1 MSELRLCA
9 FARNYFLP
17 LREPKTRE
25 MKNEQQQQARHLF
38 LQTDLTKTQ
47 IANLLDVDRR
57 TIYQWSIDGSWER
70 LKMAAANIPSLLV
83 EKCYY
88 LFGHFADHLLSRP
101 ETNGAITRSEVESL
115 YKLTLSIGKLKKGST
130 LNENMEA
137 FTWFVESMKRKNPAL
152 AQQVLPYMDD
162 YINARK
168 GFSETHF
175 LPEGYTEDGYKRPR
189 KLTPAQEAE
198 QKADAQDLEAL
209 LRHLK
214 AIKKEDHQPV
224 PQPAPPQPETGAID
238 LEALM
243 KEVNGITKTDPEP
256 TRDEQTP
263 GDTRPTGAE
272 ALAIMNALMDDLE
285 TQYPHLRNPNVRP
298 KTNQYTPRAA

>member
-1 MSELRLCA
+1 MG
-9 FARNYFLP
+9 
-17 LREPKTRE
+17 EPPFRGAGGQTAT

-88 LFGHFADHLLSRP
+88 IFGHFADQLLASP
-101 ETNGAITRSEVESL
+101 GTSGAITRGNVESL
-115 YKLTLSIGKLKKGST
+115 YKLTLTIGKLKKGST

-137 FTWFVESMKRKNPAL
+137 FTWFLENMKRKNPAL

-162 YINARK
+162 YISARK
-168 GFSETHF
+168 DFSETHF
-175 LPEGYTEDGYKRPR
+175 LPEGYTEDGYKLPR
-189 KLTPAQEAE
+189 KPTPAQEAE
-198 QKADAQDLEAL
+198 KLADAQDLEAL
-209 LRHLK
+209 LRHLGS
-214 AIKKEDHQPV
+214 IKKQDPRPA
-224 PQPAPPQPETGAID
+224 PQPAPPLPQNETGMMDPETLG
-238 LEALM
+238 
-243 KEVNGITKTDPEP
+243 KEVNEITKKDPNTTQNE
-256 TRDEQTP
+256 TMCDEQTP

-272 ALAIMNALMDDLE
+272 ALEIISAMMDDLE
-285 TQYPHLRNPNVRP
+285 AQHPHLRTLNLRP
-298 KTNQYTPRAA
+298 KSKQYTPCAA